1 MGKKGQKWYREM
13 LLHPKWFL
21 LRTKIWERENHSSEQ
36 EVLVRTLKGFQSNQ
50 MHGHRIFF
58 RSCNNLDSLS

>member
-36 EVLVRTLKGFQSNQ
+36 EVLVRTLKGFQSNKC
-50 MHGHRIFF
+50 MVIESSFDPVIIWTH
-58 RSCNNLDSLS
+58 